1 MCTRISSKK
10 PQRDVDLSASGCA
23 PCTNVVEPLVH
34 ALSFDIEDWFHM
46 VEVDAV
52 ADPTKWDSFPSLVE
66 EYTRWILDT
75 LGEANTRAT
84 FFMLGWVAERHPQLA
99 PLIGDAGH
107 EVACHSYWHGRVD
120 QQSPEAFREETART
134 KELLEQQTGR
144 PVIGYRAP
152 SFSITPGAEW
162 AFDVLLD
169 LGFRYDA
176 SLFPARR
183 AHGGYPCPQQAHDF
197 TNTPSGRTLR
207 ELPMSVLQ
215 WGPVK
220 LPFSGGGYL
229 RLLPPW
235 MIRHAFAR
243 FAKSNTPV
251 VTYLHPRDFA
261 VDCPRVS
268 MSAWRRF
275 KCYTG
280 LASTQGKLRMML
292 REYPFDTCAAV
303 AGI

>member
-1 MCTRISSKK
+1 MN
-10 PQRDVDLSASGCA
+10 Q
-23 PCTNVVEPLVH
+23 PLTH
-34 ALSFDIEDWFHM
+34 ALSFDIEDWFHL
-46 VEVDAV
+46 VEIDAV
-52 ADPTKWDSFPSLVE
+52 ADRTKWDSFPSLVVP
-66 EYTRWILDT
+66 YTRWIVET
-75 LGEANTRAT
+75 LGESDTRAT
-84 FFMLGWVAERHPQLA
+84 FFMLGWVAERYPELA
-99 PLIGDAGH
+99 PLIANVGH

-120 QQSPEAFREETART
+120 QQSPDEFRAETSRT
-134 KELLEQQTGR
+134 KDLLEAQTGK

-169 LGFRYDA
+169 LGFKYDA

-197 TNTPSGRTLR
+197 TDTPSGRPLR

-215 WGPVK
+215 WGPLK

-235 MIRHAFAR
+235 LIRRGFAR
-243 FAKSNTPV
+243 FANSRTPV

-261 VDCPRVS
+261 ADGPRVP
-268 MSAWRRF
+268 MSPWRRF

-280 LASTQGKLRMML
+280 LASTEGKLRMML
-292 REYPFDTCAAV
+292 REYRFDTCAAV
-303 AGI
+303 VGVSPFYSPAS

>member
-1 MCTRISSKK
+1 MI
-10 PQRDVDLSASGCA
+10 
-23 PCTNVVEPLVH
+23 TNVVEPLVH

-46 VEVDAV
+46 VGVEAV
-52 ADPTKWDSFPSLVE
+52 ADPTKWDSFPSLVD
-66 EYTRWILDT
+66 EYTRRIVDT

-99 PLIGDAGH
+99 PLIADAGH

-144 PVIGYRAP
+144 PVIGYRAT

-183 AHGGYPCPQQAHDF
+183 AHGGYLCPQQAHDF

-235 MIRHAFAR
+235 MIRRAFAR
-243 FAKSNTPV
+243 FTKSNTPV

-261 VDCPRVS
+261 VDCPRVP

>member
-1 MCTRISSKK
+1 MT
-10 PQRDVDLSASGCA
+10 Q
-23 PCTNVVEPLVH
+23 PLTH
-34 ALSFDIEDWFHM
+34 ALSFDIEDWFHL
-46 VEVDAV
+46 VEIDAV
-52 ADPTKWDSFPSLVE
+52 ADPTKWDTFPSLVVP
-66 EYTRWILDT
+66 YTRWIVET
-75 LGEANTRAT
+75 LAAADTRAT
-84 FFMLGWVAERHPQLA
+84 FFFLGWVAERYPELA
-99 PLIGDAGH
+99 PLITNAGH
-107 EVACHSYWHGRVD
+107 EVACHSYWHSRVD
-120 QQSPEAFREETART
+120 QQSPDEFRAETART
-134 KELLEQQTGR
+134 KALLESQSGQ

-169 LGFRYDA
+169 LGFKYDA

-197 TNTPSGRTLR
+197 TDTPSGRPLR

-235 MIRHAFAR
+235 LIRRGFAR
-243 FAKSNTPV
+243 FAKNNTPV

-261 VDCPRVS
+261 ADGPRVP

-280 LASTQGKLRMML
+280 LASTEGKLRMML
-292 REYPFDTCAAV
+292 RDFRFDTCAAV
-303 AGI
+303 AGVGPFYSPAS